1 MRRQGAGR
9 LLDIKLHHLS
19 DPFKPMVTGLLC
31 KFAYN
36 FDGVKLFMRDRIK
49 MTNSKRGRPVQYDR
63 EQALQRASDLFWS
76 AGFAATSLDALSE
89 AMQMTR
95 PSLAGAFGDKEALY
109 IAALERYRDA
119 GMKALR
125 STLSGKRSL
134 RAELADVL
142 RNSTDVYMAVDAAR
156 GCLLIGTASV
166 EAVDRPFIRRVLK
179 ESLGAFNAVLEERIR
194 KAITDG
200 ELDSDV
206 DAAGLAS
213 VTSAIMHSLAVRAR
227 AGESRH
233 ALDELSS
240 AAVDLVCGKIHREH
254 PE

>member
-1 MRRQGAGR
+1 
-9 LLDIKLHHLS
+9 
-19 DPFKPMVTGLLC
+19 
-31 KFAYN
+31 
-36 FDGVKLFMRDRIK
+36 

-63 EQALQRASDLFWS
+63 EQALERASELFWS

-119 GMKALR
+119 GIDALR
-125 STLSGKRSL
+125 STLSGKRSF
-134 RAELADVL
+134 RTELADVL
-142 RNSTDVYMAVDAAR
+142 RKSTDIYMASANAAR

-166 EAVDRPFIRRVLK
+166 EAVHRPSVRRVLK

-200 ELDSDV
+200 ELDSEV
-206 DAAGLAS
+206 DAAGLAT

-233 ALDELSS
+233 ALDELSG
-240 AAVDLVCGKIHREH
+240 AAVDLICGKMPRAH